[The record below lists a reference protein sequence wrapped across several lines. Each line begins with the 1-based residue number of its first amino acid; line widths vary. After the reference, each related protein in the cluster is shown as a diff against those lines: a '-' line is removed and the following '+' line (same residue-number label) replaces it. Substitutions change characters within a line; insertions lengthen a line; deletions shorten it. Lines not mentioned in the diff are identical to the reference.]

1 MFTNVTFGNWDRN
14 DCGKRSLAIA
24 LAPGSTD
31 INYPIMFTGIK
42 WLKSAAMDARYALDG
57 STSGGDGLNHVAL
70 IDADGSLRDVRK
82 PKDPFVSITLH
93 DQTNSDQGKHQ
104 RAWRSRAGALLST
117 TNPFL
122 AKSTCEMT
130 STKGT
135 AISCP
140 TFPVSLFS
148 WRPGAVANDRSF
160 GSMKLNRVSDGRFV
174 HSLPR
179 LGLCS
184 AHS

>member
-1 MFTNVTFGNWDRN
+1 MFTNVTFGNFDRN

-31 INYPIMFTGIK
+31 INYPMMFTGIK

-57 STSGGDGLNHVAL
+57 STSGGDGLNQFAL

-82 PKDPFVSITLH
+82 PEDPFLSITYH
-93 DQTNSDQGKHQ
+93 DGTNSNEGKHQ
-104 RAWRSRAGALLST
+104 RAWRSRAGALLPT

-140 TFPVSLFS
+140 TFPLSLFH
-148 WRPGAVANDRSF
+148 WKPGALTSSVSF

-174 HSLPR
+174 QPMLR